1 LKQAQKKLDK
11 ENKQKLIRNAAMR
24 RDKAEAK
31 IAAEEDNLMVLIYP
45 IIPHRIEYFIKSNFE
60 LEEK

>member
-1 LKQAQKKLDK
+1 
-11 ENKQKLIRNAAMR
+11 MR

-45 IIPHRIEYFIKSNFE
+45 LIPHRIEYFIKSNLE
-60 LEEK
+60 WEEK